1 MSARCLWL
9 LLEFERTDL
18 VCARKIVDSRK
29 VYLLKSFTNDR
40 FVIVCWLEI
49 PYEVVVYTGDVRG
62 AGTDANVMLVLYGE
76 KGKSEE
82 FSLRNK
88 SDNFE
93 RNQVDKFKV
102 RENVC
107 LVNYRPNLDVCCCCC
122 GGGGDCVI
130 VLAVR

>member
-1 MSARCLWL
+1 M
-9 LLEFERTDL
+9 LEFKSINL
-18 VCARKIVDSRK
+18 ICANKIVDSWK
-29 VYLLKSFTNDR
+29 VHWLKYFTNYR
-40 FVIVCWLEI
+40 FVIVCGLEI

-102 RENVC
+102 REK
-107 LVNYRPNLDVCCCCC
+107 
-122 GGGGDCVI
+122 
-130 VLAVR
+130 

>member
-1 MSARCLWL
+1 M
-9 LLEFERTDL
+9 
-18 VCARKIVDSRK
+18 
-29 VYLLKSFTNDR
+29 
-40 FVIVCWLEI
+40 
-49 PYEVVVYTGDVRG
+49 VYTGDVRG

-102 RENVC
+102 RKNVC
-107 LVNYRPNLDVCCCCC
+107 L
-122 GGGGDCVI
+122 G
-130 VLAVR
+130 VLPFYSGCLLLLLLSSLLLLLLLLLLL